1 MMAHESEHKRCSLV
15 ISSGRSASSFL
26 AHSVMYGF
34 MWHRYQGGEVA
45 SCWEVLSK
53 CHLDQFN
60 QGGRDARFLIGR
72 NALRWPAG

>member
-1 MMAHESEHKRCSLV
+1 M
-15 ISSGRSASSFL
+15 
-26 AHSVMYGF
+26 
-34 MWHRYQGGEVA
+34 A